1 MPWHHRRHIR
11 FFYRIPCS
19 GCRARSLVPVQ
30 SSGFNSIYTTDAC
43 DATRPAVCTT
53 THLRPLW
60 RTKSRTFAFVST
72 FHTPKHSIWANSDEK
87 CLQKGLTHIFFDV
100 SISSF
105 GEHKNFIA
113 DVHFNYIRRMPL
125 VPLFLDNPHF
135 DEFIKSV
142 NHKSRL
148 NYLTSSPKWG
158 LSKKGD

>member
-1 MPWHHRRHIR
+1 MPRHHRRHIR

-30 SSGFNSIYTTDAC
+30 SRGFNSIYTTDAR

-72 FHTPKHSIWANSDEK
+72 FHTPKQSIWANSDEK

-100 SISSF
+100 STSLF
-105 GEHKNFIA
+105 GEHKNFI
-113 DVHFNYIRRMPL
+113 MPL
-125 VPLFLDNPHF
+125 VPPFF
-135 DEFIKSV
+135 
-142 NHKSRL
+142 RQ
-148 NYLTSSPKWG
+148 SPFRRIHQKCQP
-158 LSKKGD
+158 